1 MLFCCRKERIKHMI
15 YCDTLMTNLTDAAV
29 QQAFRAYYGE
39 LGVHVT
45 NWEGLFAEISSS
57 PDCLFVRRT
66 PDGGVI
72 GFLLFSV
79 MEAATAG
86 KGFFTARLGCV
97 EEFWI
102 AAEYRGQGHG
112 TALLQLVE
120 KHFAQLGCA
129 YVILT
134 TDTAPAFYRRHG
146 YTHQCGIRAKNNA
159 PVYVKK
165 LSA

>member
-1 MLFCCRKERIKHMI
+1 MI
-15 YCDTLMTNLTDAAV
+15 YTDTLMADMTDVAIRT
-29 QQAFRAYYGE
+29 AFRAYYEE

-57 PDCLFVRRT
+57 PACFFVRRNQSG
-66 PDGGVI
+66 DVI

-112 TALLQLVE
+112 TALLQLTE

-129 YVILT
+129 YAILT

-146 YTHQCGIRAKNNA
+146 YTHQCGIHAKNNA

>member
-1 MLFCCRKERIKHMI
+1 MI
-15 YCDTLMTNLTDAAV
+15 YCDTLITDLTDAAV
-29 QQAFRAYYGE
+29 QQAFRVYYGE

-45 NWEGLFAEISSS
+45 NWDGLFAEISSS

-66 PDGGVI
+66 PDGKVI
-72 GFLLFSV
+72 GFLLFSM

-102 AAEYRGQGHG
+102 APTCRKQGHG
-112 TALLQLVE
+112 KALLRLAE

-129 YVILT
+129 YAILT
-134 TDTAPAFYRRHG
+134 TDTAPQFYEKQG
-146 YTHQCGIRAKNNA
+146 YTHQCGIRAKNDA